1 MDFVTARGAR
11 AAMGRSLK
19 PSMVAFLAVLA
30 MTVLVWVLRGI
41 GLLTFIPGWVLWV
54 LILLSILTAIL
65 TTVR

>member
-1 MDFVTARGAR
+1 
-11 AAMGRSLK
+11 
-19 PSMVAFLAVLA
+19 MVAFLAVLA